1 MATYDIYKNLLGYDP
16 REQQLQQQKLWAGLY
31 GQAASPYEKM
41 GIALGQL
48 GGALFGGET
57 PEQSRAGV
65 LNKVLQDVGSQ
76 YSPNTPE
83 YFKAIADALP
93 ADMANAKAY
102 ALQEAQKLEAA
113 ATKQTREDV
122 EFITKNPNQLATE
135 LQTLTTRLENKARLA
150 GWSGEGEVPAD
161 IQAKLEKTPEYKK
174 IMQLSTA
181 GQEALMDKVQTQEKK
196 AVDLELARL
205 GLETKD
211 LDIRAKQLNIEKLTK
226 EIQGIKND
234 VLGSRAFFEVNGLD
248 YTKPLDKQDI
258 PAKLKYAP
266 GFMPA
271 LISAQKKALEG
282 TPQAAGTA
290 NPAAAA
296 SKAEP
301 NIQVLTADEVKAK
314 GIQYD
319 PSYDY
324 AIVDGS
330 LKKKKKK

>member
-16 REQQLQQQKLWAGLY
+16 REQQLQQQKLWAGMY
-31 GQAASPYEKM
+31 GQAASPYERM

-57 PEQSRAGV
+57 AEQGRAGV

-93 ADMANAKAY
+93 SDMVNAKAY
-102 ALQEAQKLEAA
+102 ALQEAQKLETA

-135 LQTLTTRLENKARLA
+135 LETLTTRLENKAKLA

-181 GQEALMDKVQTQEKK
+181 GQQAIIDKAQKEEK
-196 AVDLELARL
+196 ESL
-205 GLETKD
+205 GIETS
-211 LDIRAKQLNIEKLTK
+211 KLTITK
-226 EIQGIKND
+226 LKND
-234 VLGSRAFFEVNGLD
+234 IADAGKTTDAASEFMATYKLNPYE
-248 YTKPLDKQDI
+248 PI
-258 PAKLKYAP
+258 PEQLAKN
-266 GFMPA
+266 PA
-271 LISAQKKALEG
+271 LANLQYVPGVVSNLMNVQKKALE
-282 TPQAAGTA
+282 
-290 NPAAAA
+290 
-296 SKAEP
+296 
-301 NIQVLTADEVKAK
+301 
-314 GIQYD
+314 
-319 PSYDY
+319 
-324 AIVDGS
+324 
-330 LKKKKKK
+330 KKKPGVIVLK